1 MSPEVMESIAL
12 EITKIR
18 MKKKSDADFMYEDDD
33 AFNWAITYALALEHV
48 KDAANKI
55 NFND

>member
-1 MSPEVMESIAL
+1 MESIAL